1 MKPAG
6 EKVFS
11 ASGLPAAAEQEEATR
26 LIASCPDHLVQ
37 RVSVFL
43 WHSVPVEGL
52 LAKTLL
58 V

>member
-11 ASGLPAAAEQEEATR
+11 ASGLTAAAEKEEATR
-26 LIASCPDHLVQ
+26 LIASRPDHLVQ

-43 WHSVPVEGL
+43 WHSGPVEGL
-52 LAKTLL
+52 FAKTLL